1 MSGYEL
7 IEHALSENSRRINSN
22 INAFV
27 LYNDEAL
34 NEAER
39 ILRRGLEPLPLGVKD
54 VIYTK
59 GLRTTMGSKLYMNF
73 IPEYDAYVVKVLK
86 EGGWVVVGKTNTHE
100 FASGATTTSSVFGPT
115 KNPLD
120 TSRIA
125 GGSSGGSAA
134 AVAASLIP
142 VALGTDTAGSVRV
155 PASLCGVY
163 GYKPTYGLINTY
175 GVYPLSP
182 SLDTIGFLA
191 SDLDWIYRVS
201 EAFIRLEVEHVD
213 VRRLRLGV
221 PTWFRVPEWLRT
233 LAPDLVEE
241 VENSFLNYV
250 AELGCEYEEVNMVN
264 AEKYVWR
271 FFPVIR
277 YSEATAIHMRHR
289 DRWDDYRPDVRRLVE
304 KGLEY
309 KAVEYLEAM
318 AHRDEV
324 RDELNSIL
332 KRVDALITPTTPIPA
347 PKIEDVLGREDGSIR
362 SLLTYETV
370 YASYIGAPAISVPAL
385 KVRGLPVGIQLVCR
399 VGDDSK
405 LLRIAS
411 SISSTIR

>member
-163 GYKPTYGLINTY
+163 GYKPTQYLRRI
-175 GVYPLSP
+175 P
-182 SLDTIGFLA
+182 SIT
-191 SDLDWIYRVS
+191 
-201 EAFIRLEVEHVD
+201 FIR
-213 VRRLRLGV
+213 
-221 PTWFRVPEWLRT
+221 
-233 LAPDLVEE
+233 
-241 VENSFLNYV
+241 Y
-250 AELGCEYEEVNMVN
+250 Y
-264 AEKYVWR
+264 R
-271 FFPVIR
+271 F
-277 YSEATAIHMRHR
+277 S
-289 DRWDDYRPDVRRLVE
+289 
-304 KGLEY
+304 
-309 KAVEYLEAM
+309 
-318 AHRDEV
+318 
-324 RDELNSIL
+324 
-332 KRVDALITPTTPIPA
+332 
-347 PKIEDVLGREDGSIR
+347 
-362 SLLTYETV
+362 
-370 YASYIGAPAISVPAL
+370 
-385 KVRGLPVGIQLVCR
+385 
-399 VGDDSK
+399 SK
-405 LLRIAS
+405 
-411 SISSTIR
+411 